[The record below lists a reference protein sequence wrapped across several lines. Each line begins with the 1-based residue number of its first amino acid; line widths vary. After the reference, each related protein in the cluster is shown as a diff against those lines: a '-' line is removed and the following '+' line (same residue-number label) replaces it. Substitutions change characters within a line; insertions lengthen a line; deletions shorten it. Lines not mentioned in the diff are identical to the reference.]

1 MNGRI
6 WMPDYNPAK
15 DEVRLKKLLFNP
27 VPISKREVKCF
38 MQEILDLNDKIRGLE
53 EELAK
58 KEEKKNAKTKK
69 PKP

>member
-1 MNGRI
+1 
-6 WMPDYNPAK
+6 MPDYNPAK
-15 DEVRLKKLLFNP
+15 DEVRLKKLLFK
-27 VPISKREVKCF
+27 PISKREVKCF